1 MIVDI
6 SHSNKIMVEKFT
18 VPVTVKTAKAIEKI
32 LTTHNG
38 HGVLNQI
45 LSNREVPR

>member
-6 SHSNKIMVEKFT
+6 SHSNKIMVERFT
-18 VPVTVKTAKAIEKI
+18 VPVTVKTAKAIKKI
-32 LTTHNG
+32 LTHNG